1 MLKKIMAVTLC
12 VILMGVCLIP
22 SALAAE
28 LEYPKKRED
37 IGIRDPCILVSDGKY
52 YMYGTGVV
60 WPGYGCYVSED
71 LENWS
76 EPQRVY
82 AFPEGHTADNDYW
95 APECVEYKGDFYLF
109 ATYHDRVLNHRGTA
123 VFRSASPLGPF
134 EQISDGFATPDDWDS
149 IDGTLYVD
157 KDGQPW
163 MVFVHEW
170 TSTDDGVG
178 RMCVAKMSDDLSAL
192 ISEPQEIFRADDGL
206 CGMDRQVTDGPY
218 IYTCKDGKL
227 IMLWSNVAD
236 NGYAVGMAE
245 SYSID
250 GKWTQQ
256 PRLLFHRDIG
266 GTGYDGGH
274 GMIFKTNEGVNM
286 LSVHSPNSSGE
297 GFHETAMF
305 YEIVETDGTLM
316 LKSYYEDLQETRKTV
331 SSIFGWL
338 AKAVSKLWGIVVS
351 VFAKIT
357 EIIKF

>member
-1 MLKKIMAVTLC
+1 MLKRLTAILLS
-12 VILMGVCLIP
+12 VIIFSSCLITP
-22 SALAAE
+22 VLASD

-37 IGIRDPCILVSDGKY
+37 IVIRDPCILVSNGKY

-76 EPQRVY
+76 EPQCVHL
-82 AFPEGHTADNDYW
+82 FPDGHTADGDFW
-95 APECVEYKGDFYLF
+95 APECVEYEGNFYLF
-109 ATYHDRVLNHRGTA
+109 ATYHDRVLNRRGTA

-134 EQISDGFATPDDWDS
+134 EQISDGFATPNDWDS

-157 KDGQPW
+157 NDGQPW
-163 MVFVHEW
+163 MIFVHEW

-206 CGMDRQVTDGPY
+206 CGMDRQITDGPY

-245 SYSID
+245 SHSIE
-250 GKWTQQ
+250 GPWIQQ
-256 PRLLFHRDIG
+256 PRLLFHRDIS
-266 GTGYDGGH
+266 GTDYDGGH
-274 GMIFKTNEGVNM
+274 GMIFLTNDGRKM
-286 LSVHSPNSSGE
+286 LSVHSPNSSDE
-297 GFHETAMF
+297 GYHETAVF
-305 YEIVETDGTLM
+305 HEIVEVDGTLM
-316 LKSYYEDLQETRKTV
+316 LKSHYEDLQKTRKTV
-331 SSIFGWL
+331 STVFEWL
-338 AKAVSKLWGIVVS
+338 AKAVSRLCGIVVS
-351 VFAKIT
+351 IFAKIT
-357 EIIKF
+357 SVI

>member
-1 MLKKIMAVTLC
+1 MLKKIIAVTLC
-12 VILMGVCLIP
+12 VIIMGFCLVP
-22 SALAAE
+22 SAYASE

-37 IGIRDPCILVSDGKY
+37 IGIRDPCILVSGGKY
-52 YMYGTGVV
+52 YMYGTGAA

-71 LENWS
+71 LENWAG
-76 EPQRVY
+76 PFTVFT
-82 AFPEGHTADNDYW
+82 FPEGHTADGDYW
-95 APECVEYKGDFYLF
+95 APECVEYKGNFYLF

-134 EQISDGFATPDDWDS
+134 EQISNGFATPDDWDS

-170 TSTDDGVG
+170 TSTDDGIG

-192 ISEPQEIFRADDGL
+192 ISEPQEIFRADDGKK
-206 CGMDRQVTDGPY
+206 GMDRQVTDGPY
-218 IYTCKDGKL
+218 IYTCRDGKL

-250 GKWTQQ
+250 GEWVQQ
-256 PRLLFHRDIG
+256 PRLLFHRDIS

-274 GMIFKTNEGVNM
+274 GMLFEANDGRLL

-297 GFHETAMF
+297 GYHETAVF
-305 YEIVETDGTLM
+305 YEVVETDGTLM
-316 LKSYYEDLQETRKTV
+316 LKSEYEKFNSTRKTV
-331 SSIFGWL
+331 KEI
-338 AKAVSKLWGIVVS
+338 
-351 VFAKIT
+351 FAKIA
-357 EIIKF
+357 EIISKALATVFNLFAKVINVF

>member
-12 VILMGVCLIP
+12 AILMGACLIP
-22 SALAAE
+22 SVYASQ

-37 IGIRDPCILVSDGKY
+37 IGIRDPCILVSNGKY
-52 YMYGTGVV
+52 YMYGTGAA

-71 LENWS
+71 LENWAG
-76 EPQRVY
+76 PYRVF
-82 AFPEGHTADNDYW
+82 AFPEGHTADGDYW
-95 APECVEYKGDFYLF
+95 APECVEYNGSFYLF

-170 TSTDDGVG
+170 TSTDDGIG
-178 RMCVAKMSDDLSAL
+178 RMCVAKMSGDLSAL
-192 ISEPQEIFRADDGL
+192 ISEPQEIFRADDGKK
-206 CGMDRQVTDGPY
+206 GMDRQVTDGPY
-218 IYTCKDGKL
+218 IYTCRDGKL

-245 SYSID
+245 CYTID
-250 GKWTQQ
+250 GEWKQQ
-256 PRLLFHRDIG
+256 PRLLFHRDIS

-274 GMIFKTNEGVNM
+274 GMLFEANDGRLL
-286 LSVHSPNSSGE
+286 LSVHLPNSSGE
-297 GFHETAMF
+297 GYKETTMF
-305 YEIVETDGTLM
+305 YEVVETDGTLM
-316 LKSYYEDLQETRKTV
+316 LKSEYEKLNSTR
-331 SSIFGWL
+331 
-338 AKAVSKLWGIVVS
+338 KAVSDI
-351 VFAKIT
+351 FAKIA
-357 EIIKF
+357 EFLSKALAAVFNLFAKIINVF

>member
-12 VILMGVCLIP
+12 AILMGVCLIP
-22 SALAAE
+22 SAYASE

-37 IGIRDPCILVSDGKY
+37 IGIRDPCILVSNGKY
-52 YMYGTGVV
+52 YMYGTGAA

-71 LENWS
+71 LENWAGPFKVFS
-76 EPQRVY
+76 
-82 AFPEGHTADNDYW
+82 FPEGHTADNDYW
-95 APECVEYKGDFYLF
+95 APECVEYKGNFYLF

-134 EQISDGFATPDDWDS
+134 EQISNGFATPDDWDS

-170 TSTDDGVG
+170 TSTDDGIG
-178 RMCVAKMSDDLSAL
+178 RMCVAKMSDDLSKL
-192 ISEPQEIFRADDGL
+192 ISEPKEIFRADDGK

-218 IYTCKDGKL
+218 IYTCRDGKL

-245 SYSID
+245 CDTID
-250 GKWTQQ
+250 GNWKQQ
-256 PRLLFHRDIG
+256 PRLLFHRDIS

-274 GMIFKTNEGVNM
+274 GMLVEANDGRLL

-297 GFHETAMF
+297 GYRETAVF
-305 YEIVETDGTLM
+305 YEVVETDGTLM
-316 LKSYYEDLQETRKTV
+316 LKDYYENLNATRKTV
-331 SSIFGWL
+331 SDI
-338 AKAVSKLWGIVVS
+338 
-351 VFAKIT
+351 FAKIA
-357 EIIKF
+357 EVLSKVFAAVFNLFAKVINVF

>member
-12 VILMGVCLIP
+12 IILMGVCLIP
-22 SALAAE
+22 SAYASD

-37 IGIRDPCILVSDGKY
+37 IGIRDPCILVSNGKY

-60 WPGYGCYVSED
+60 WNGYGCYVSED

-76 EPQRVY
+76 EPQRVVTL
-82 AFPEGHTADNDYW
+82 PEGHTADGDYW
-95 APECVEYKGDFYLF
+95 APECVEYNGMFYLF
-109 ATYHDRVLNHRGTA
+109 ATYHDSVLNHRGTA
-123 VFRSASPLGPF
+123 VFRSESPLGPF

-170 TSTDDGVG
+170 TSTDDGIG
-178 RMCVAKMSDDLSAL
+178 RMCVAKMSDDLSSL
-192 ISEPQEIFRADDGL
+192 ISEPQEIFRADDGR

-218 IYTCKDGKL
+218 IYTCRDGKL

-245 SYSID
+245 CDSID
-250 GKWTQQ
+250 GEWKQQ
-256 PRLLFHRDIG
+256 PRLLFHRDIS
-266 GTGYDGGH
+266 GTDYDGGH
-274 GMIFKTNEGVNM
+274 GMLFETTDGRLM

-297 GFHETAMF
+297 GYHETAMF
-305 YEIVETDGTLM
+305 YEVVETDGTLM
-316 LKSYYEDLQETRKTV
+316 LKTEYEKLQSARKTV
-331 SSIFGWL
+331 SEI
-338 AKAVSKLWGIVVS
+338 
-351 VFAKIT
+351 FAKIA
-357 EIIKF
+357 EFVSKALAAVFNLFAKII